1 MNHNLLLLVL
11 ILLLFFLSAVGAVQ
25 IVTTHLY
32 YASDVGFIALI
43 SIVPMMSVVL
53 FRGRI
58 VISDL
63 Q

>member
-1 MNHNLLLLVL
+1 VLLTVA
-11 ILLLFFLSAVGAVQ
+11 FLSVVCAVQ

-32 YASDVGFIALI
+32 YASDVGFTPAMLI
-43 SIVPMMSVVL
+43 SIVSVMSAVL

-58 VISDL
+58 LIFDL